1 MRLSKAS
8 SDLEGGKGAANRLFC
23 MHVSLKLD
31 GIEQDGVVSLE
42 VESRV
47 LLVGRSGVVKSA
59 ILLLVSLH
67 PLTGETALFKLF
79 DIDLIIDNCNNC
91 QLVD

>member
-1 MRLSKAS
+1 MRLSLVS

-31 GIEQDGVVSLE
+31 GVEQDGVVSVE
-42 VESRV
+42 VESRA
-47 LLVGRSGVVKSA
+47 LLVGRGGVLKSA
-59 ILLLVSLH
+59 ILCVSLH

-79 DIDLIIDNCNNC
+79 DIDLIVHNCDNC